1 MSIEE
6 IKISK
11 KTILAIGKG
20 DNGKSVLLNLIE
32 AFLGAEN
39 VSHVSLK
46 DMNED
51 RFAKAE
57 LFGKM
62 ANTCGDLESHKIL
75 DISAFK
81 QLASGDTVRAQ
92 EKNRN
97 PFYFRNHAK
106 LIFSSNPIPEVV
118 DGGYAW
124 FKRII
129 PVPFLG
135 YIPRR

>member
-1 MSIEE
+1 M
-6 IKISK
+6 
-11 KTILAIGKG
+11 AIGKG

-32 AFLGAEN
+32 SFLGAEN

-62 ANTCGDLESHKIL
+62 ANICGDLESHKIL

-81 QLASGDTVRAQ
+81 QLSSGDTLER
-92 EKNRN
+92 R
-97 PFYFRNHAK
+97 
-106 LIFSSNPIPEVV
+106 
-118 DGGYAW
+118 
-124 FKRII
+124 KRIKI
-129 PVPFLG
+129 RFISEITPN
-135 YIPRR
+135 